1 MLTEGPNGRGGP
13 EKIRST
19 KMLYVQLFLT
29 FLKIGLFGFG
39 GGYAM
44 ISLIQTEVVVRHG
57 WLSAAQFADIIAI
70 SQVTPGPIA
79 INSATYIGYTATGS
93 VWGSALAT
101 LGVCAPSL
109 VLMLVAARFYL
120 RMKDNPYVAQVM
132 RALRPVVVGLILAAA
147 LLLLTPENFI
157 DWKSVVIFGAV
168 LIAALRKVN
177 PILLIVLSG
186 LAGWLLYGLGD

>member
-1 MLTEGPNGRGGP
+1 MLTGGPNGRGGP

-157 DWKSVVIFGAV
+157 DWKSFVIFGAV

-186 LAGWLLYGLGD
+186 LVGWLLYGLGG

>member
-1 MLTEGPNGRGGP
+1 
-13 EKIRST
+13 
-19 KMLYVQLFLT
+19 MLYLQLFLT
-29 FLKIGLFGFG
+29 FLKIGIFGFG

-44 ISLIQTEVVVRHG
+44 ISLIQTEVVENHG
-57 WLSAAQFADIIAI
+57 WITGAQFADIIAI

-109 VLMLVAARFYL
+109 VIMLIASRFYL
-120 RMKDNPYVAQVM
+120 KMKDNPYVAQVM
-132 RALRPVVVGLILAAA
+132 KSLRPVVIGLILASA
-147 LLLLTPENFI
+147 LLLLTPDNFI
-157 DWKSVVIFGAV
+157 DWKSYLIFGGV

-177 PILLIVLSG
+177 PIILIVVAG
-186 LAGWLLYGLGD
+186 FAGWLVY

>member
-1 MLTEGPNGRGGP
+1 M
-13 EKIRST
+13 I
-19 KMLYVQLFLT
+19 YVQLFLT

-44 ISLIQTEVVVRHG
+44 ISLIQAEVVVRHG

-101 LGVCAPSL
+101 LGVCVPSL
-109 VLMLVAARFYL
+109 VIMLVAARFYL

-157 DWKSVVIFGAV
+157 DWKSFVIFGAV

-186 LAGWLLYGLGD
+186 LAGWLLYGVGG

>member
-1 MLTEGPNGRGGP
+1 
-13 EKIRST
+13 
-19 KMLYVQLFLT
+19 MLYLQLFLS
-29 FLKIGLFGFG
+29 FFKIGLFGFG

-44 ISLIQTEVVVRHG
+44 ISLIQAEVVTRHE
-57 WLSAAQFADIIAI
+57 WISAAQFADIIAI

-101 LGVCAPSL
+101 IGVCAPSL
-109 VLMLVAARFYL
+109 ILMLIASHFYL

-132 RALRPVVVGLILAAA
+132 KALRPVVIGLILAAA
-147 LLLLTPENFI
+147 LVLLTPDNFI
-157 DWKSVVIFGAV
+157 DWKSYLIFGAV
-168 LIAALRKVN
+168 LVAALRKVS

-186 LAGWLLYGLGD
+186 LAGWLLYGL